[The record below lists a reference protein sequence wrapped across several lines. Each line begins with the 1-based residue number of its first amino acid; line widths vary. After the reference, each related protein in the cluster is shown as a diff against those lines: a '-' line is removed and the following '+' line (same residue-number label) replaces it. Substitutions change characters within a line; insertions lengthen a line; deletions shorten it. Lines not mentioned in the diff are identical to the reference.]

1 MDNIN
6 SNLASAQFD
15 VAAANESQFFINIK
29 GVPDNI
35 LTVLDFDCG
44 DNGLSLD
51 YQYEIN
57 VLVES
62 KIDPVNIIGKT
73 AKFDML
79 WDAGSVYIHGICTQ
93 VEEVGSIHNGEEFKI
108 LLSSPMSVLKN
119 NQKNRVF
126 LNKDIKM
133 IIDDILLEAGFQPA
147 DYSLKLSASY
157 SEYEYIIQYNESDF
171 DFLTRQ
177 LSHHG
182 IYFRFEHTDSVVK
195 IIFHDNVNDIPML
208 DGPNEL
214 MFQER
219 SGQIRS
225 VETVS
230 SIRQQADLLTEEI
243 LLKDYNYRTPE
254 SDLMVSS
261 MSKSDITSKGMVY
274 HYGSHFQTIDQGEY
288 FSNVFL
294 ESIEWQRKTYIADTD
309 CRGLV
314 PGIKFT
320 LTDHP
325 IEDFNGDYLVIEVEA
340 FGSQRHSI
348 TADDSVRKK
357 TFHNKVFLIKT
368 GIEYRTKIQNKSL
381 IYGSFT
387 TKIETTGG
395 DYAYLDDQGR
405 YRVRLPFDTSNKQ
418 DGDASHAIR
427 LMQLSSGQ
435 NYGMHFPL
443 HSGTEVVM
451 TCINGDINRPLLIG
465 MISNP
470 ETPTTVTAANATQ
483 NILRT
488 WGGNELA
495 MEDRTS
501 NESIDLF
508 TRDKNNILT
517 LSAKEEGHN
526 IRLATEKGE
535 MEIFADKTL
544 LIESGDSH
552 TIQTGNEHIVVVENN
567 QQLVTKNKAIEQQ
580 SATDINLTA
589 DKNILLEAESMNI
602 NIDVA
607 KDIKTNVDSNY
618 SLEVKQQN
626 LEMLI
631 PAGQFSVNASAAI
644 TVSGKGGG
652 PIHIGQAAG
661 KIEISGSGDLLL
673 DGPNINIKSA
683 SINIKAGS
691 IGGN

>member
-171 DFLTRQ
+171 DFLSRQ

-182 IYFRFEHTDSVVK
+182 IYYRFEQKDSKVK
-195 IIFHDNVNDIPML
+195 IIFHDNINDIPMM

-219 SGQIRS
+219 SGQVRS
-225 VETVS
+225 VETVFS
-230 SIRQQADLLTEEI
+230 LRQQADLLSEEI
-243 LLKDYNYRTPE
+243 MLKDYNYRTPE
-254 SDLMVSS
+254 SDLMVSTK
-261 MSKSDITSKGMVY
+261 SKSDISSVGLVY
-274 HYGSHFQTIDQGEY
+274 HYGLHYQTIDQGEY
-288 FSNVFL
+288 LSQVYQQSL
-294 ESIEWQRKTYIADTD
+294 DWQRKTFIAETD

-320 LTDHP
+320 ITDHT
-325 IEDFNGDYLVIEVEA
+325 INELNGDYLVIEVEA
-340 FGSQRHSI
+340 VGSQRHSI
-348 TADDSVRKK
+348 TADDTVKKK
-357 TFHNKVFLIKT
+357 TYHSKILLIKA
-368 GIEYRTKIQNKSL
+368 GIDYRSKIQDKL
-381 IYGSFT
+381 MIFGSFS

-405 YRVRLPFDTSNKQ
+405 YRVRLPFDNSDKQ
-418 DGDASHAIR
+418 QGDASHAVR
-427 LMQLSSGQ
+427 LMQLSSGL

-451 TCINGDINRPLLIG
+451 SCVNGDINRPLLMG

-470 ETPTTVTAANATQ
+470 DTPASVTAANASQ
-483 NILRT
+483 NVLRT
-488 WGGNELA
+488 WSGNELL
-495 MEDRTS
+495 MEDRIS
-501 NESIDLF
+501 KERIDLF
-508 TRDKNNILT
+508 TKDKNNILT
-517 LSAKEEGHN
+517 LSANEEGHH

-535 MEIFADKTL
+535 MEIYSEKTL
-544 LIESGDSH
+544 LVESGDSH
-552 TIQTGNEHIVVVENN
+552 TIQTGNEHNVEIQNN
-567 QQLVTKNKAIEQQ
+567 QQLVTNNYEIEQQ
-580 SATDINLTA
+580 SATDILLTA
-589 DKNILLEAESMNI
+589 DKNILLESEDKNI
-602 NIDVA
+602 NLSVG
-607 KDIKTNVDSNY
+607 KDILTTVNSNY
-618 SLEVKQQN
+618 SLEVKQKN
-626 LEMLI
+626 IEMLI
-631 PAGQFSVNASAAI
+631 PSGKFSVDAGAAI
-644 TVSGKGGG
+644 TVSGQGGG
-652 PIHIGQAAG
+652 AIHIGQASG
-661 KIEISGSGDLLL
+661 KIEISSSGDLLL
-673 DGPNINIKSA
+673 DGPSINIKSS

>member
-6 SNLASAQFD
+6 SNVMSGQLNI
-15 VAAANESQFFINIK
+15 AAANESQFFLNVR

-35 LTVLDFDCG
+35 LTVLDFKCLNSG
-44 DNGLSLD
+44 ISVN
-51 YQYEIN
+51 YQYKIN
-57 VLVES
+57 VLVEA
-62 KIDPVNIIGKT
+62 KLNANDIIGKA

-79 WDAGSVYIHGICTQ
+79 WDADSVYVHGICTAFH
-93 VEEVGSIHNGEEFKI
+93 ECGSIFNGEEYVIKI
-108 LLSSPMSVLKN
+108 SSPMSVLKN
-119 NQKNRVF
+119 TQKNRVF

-133 IIDDILLEAGFQPA
+133 LIDDLLLEAGFKPS
-147 DYSLKLSASY
+147 DYVFKLSANY
-157 SEYEYIIQYNESDF
+157 TVYEYLVQYNESDL
-171 DFLTRQ
+171 DFLLRQ

-182 IYFRFEHTDSVVK
+182 IYFRFEQTISDIK
-195 IIFHDNVNDIPML
+195 IIFHDNINDVPML

-230 SIRQQADLLTEEI
+230 SIRQQADLITGEI

-254 SDLMVSS
+254 SDLIIS
-261 MSKSDITSKGMVY
+261 SKSSSDIKSTGLVHKYGY
-274 HYGSHFQTIDQGEY
+274 HYQTIDQGEY
-288 FSNVFL
+288 FSTLMQQSL
-294 ESIEWQRKTYIADTD
+294 EWRRKTYVADTD

-325 IEDFNGDYLVIEVEA
+325 ILELNGDFLVVEVETY
-340 FGSQRHSI
+340 GSQRHSI
-348 TADDSVRKK
+348 TSDDAVKK
-357 TFHNKVFLIKT
+357 RTYHNKVLLIRS
-368 GIEYRTKIQNKSL
+368 GIDYRSAIIDDLK

-405 YRVRLPFDTSNKQ
+405 YRVRLPFDISNKQ

-427 LMQLSSGQ
+427 LMQLTSGQ

-443 HSGTEVVM
+443 HAGTEVVM
-451 TCINGDINRPLLIG
+451 TCINGDVNRPLLLG

-470 ETPTTVTAANATQ
+470 DTPSTVTAANASQ
-483 NILRT
+483 NVLRT

-495 MEDRTS
+495 MEDRAF
-501 NESIDLF
+501 NEQINLF
-508 TRDKNNILT
+508 TRDKDNILT
-517 LSAKEEGHN
+517 LSAQDDGHN

-535 MEIFADKTL
+535 MEIYSEKTL

-552 TIQTGNEHIVVVENN
+552 TIQTGNEHIVTVAEN
-567 QQLVTKNKAIEQQ
+567 QHLVTKNNEIEQQ
-580 SATDINLTA
+580 AATDILLEA
-589 DKNILLEAESMNI
+589 DKNILYEADLKDMSFNSGKDMITNI
-602 NIDVA
+602 
-607 KDIKTNVDSNY
+607 DSNY
-618 SLEVKQQN
+618 SLEVKQKN
-626 LEMLI
+626 IEMLV
-631 PAGQFSVNASAAI
+631 PAGKFAVDAGAAI
-644 TVSGKGGG
+644 TFSGKGGG
-652 PIHIGQAAG
+652 PIHLGQASG
-661 KIEISGSGDLLL
+661 KIEISSGGDLLL
-673 DGPNINIKSA
+673 DGPNITIKSA
-683 SINIKAGS
+683 AINIKAGS